1 MECYLQHTISDFV
14 SLDSNLCV
22 QWVAPL
28 QTLALFFPKDNEQP
42 IHALCDSGRSTLSWK
57 VVAHMLE

>member
-1 MECYLQHTISDFV
+1 MERYLQHTISDFV

-28 QTLALFFPKDNEQP
+28 QTLALFSQRTTNSQF
-42 IHALCDSGRSTLSWK
+42 
-57 VVAHMLE
+57 MLFVIQDAPHLAGKL